1 MKTQKVA
8 VVGLGYVGLPLA
20 LLISKKGMDVVG
32 IDTDNEKLTKINSKI
47 SPIQDEKVS
56 TALKATNL
64 HTSST
69 FDAIKDRDV
78 IILCVPTPVK
88 EDKSPDYSYIVS
100 ACENISHYL
109 VKNQLVIIE
118 STINPGTT
126 EEIII
131 PILENRSN
139 LQAGSDFYIAHVP
152 ERINPGDKTWH
163 VDNIARV
170 AGGFDAASLEK
181 AKEFYESIL
190 DAKIYPLESI
200 KEAEAV
206 KIVENCFRDIN
217 IAFVNELAMSFSH
230 LGINLPNVIR
240 GASTK
245 PFEFMPHYPGCGVGG
260 HCIPVDPYYLIDYA
274 KKHGFKHDLLLSAR
288 NINNNMP
295 KFTVGELLKSL
306 KEKGLNK
313 KEVKVCLLGLTY
325 KANIQD
331 IRESPAYD
339 ILKLLKEESIAV
351 TTHDP
356 FITHDS
362 LDKVLDGAKA
372 VIISTAHD
380 EYTKLTP
387 EYFIAKGIQIIID
400 GRNCLD
406 YKSFKNSSLLYRGI
420 GC

>member
-1 MKTQKVA
+1 
-8 VVGLGYVGLPLA
+8 
-20 LLISKKGMDVVG
+20 MDVVG
-32 IDTDNEKLTKINSKI
+32 IDTDSEKLVKINNKI
-47 SPIQDEKVS
+47 SPIQDERVS
-56 TALKATNL
+56 VELKTTNL
-64 HTSST
+64 HTSNT
-69 FDAIKDRDV
+69 FDVIKDRDI

-88 EDKSPDYSYIVS
+88 KDKSPDYSYIVS

-109 VKNQLVIIE
+109 AKDQLVIIE

-131 PILENRSN
+131 PLLENGSN
-139 LQAGSDFYIAHVP
+139 LIAGTDFYIAHVP
-152 ERINPGDKTWH
+152 ERINPGDKKWH
-163 VDNIARV
+163 VGNIARV
-170 AGGFDAASLEK
+170 VGGLNSASLGK
-181 AKEFYESIL
+181 TKELYESII
-190 DAKIYPLESI
+190 DAAVYPLESI

-206 KIVENCFRDIN
+206 KIVENCYRDIN

-245 PFEFMPHYPGCGVGG
+245 PFEFLPHYPGCGVGG

-274 KKHGFKHDLLLSAR
+274 KRHGFKHDLLMSAR

-295 KFTVGELLKSL
+295 KFTVGELLESL
-306 KEKGLNK
+306 EENGLNK
-313 KEVKVCLLGLTY
+313 NEVKVCLLGLTY

-331 IRESPAYD
+331 IRESPANE

-351 TTHDP
+351 TIHDP
-356 FITHDS
+356 FITHDP
-362 LDKVLDGAKA
+362 LDKALNGAKA
-372 VIISTAHD
+372 VIIATAHD
-380 EYTKLTP
+380 EYTKLSP
-387 EYFIAKGIQIIID
+387 DYFIDKGIQVIID

-406 YKSFKNSSLLYRGI
+406 YKSYKNSSLTYRGI